1 MQPTATDRVVDG
13 QMTKTTCLHDYWHL
27 QNKFEE
33 YFTSTLIYTDV
44 HALYCVLSL
53 AAALHFD
60 LDTFFR
66 TGLTHFSFSYLSDS
80 DQQVSGLRDGTG
92 CDFGRVNMTTTSI
105 VTKMLTLILLSGVV
119 LLQSCPSVQ

>member
-1 MQPTATDRVVDG
+1 MELRRPEKLQPTVTDRVVYG

-53 AAALHFD
+53 GAALHFD
-60 LDTFFR
+60 LDTSFH
-66 TGLTHFSFSYLSDS
+66 TGLTHLSFSYLSDRVRVRS
-80 DQQVSGLRDGTG
+80 THADGSG
-92 CDFGRVNMTTTSI
+92 CDFVRVNRKTTSI
-105 VTKMLTLILLSGVV
+105 VTKL
-119 LLQSCPSVQ
+119 